1 MQAEKK
7 PHPAPCTDCLSVW
20 KGAVSLPSP
29 GTSPSPQLLS
39 MLKGGVAMGLASTLY
54 TSFLMGGCQD
64 REMKG
69 TGLLGLL
76 SALRLVLAGGAGAG
90 RLWG

>member
-1 MQAEKK
+1 
-7 PHPAPCTDCLSVW
+7 
-20 KGAVSLPSP
+20 
-29 GTSPSPQLLS
+29 